1 MMMTM
6 LVLMPMIPKKALLF
20 VTTLS
25 IMDSMPNV
33 FSLQT
38 LIIAYLIV
46 ILATMSVLILV
57 DQISVFMTM
66 LTNPC

>member
-57 DQISVFMTM
+57 DQISGFMTM

>member
-33 FSLQT
+33 FILQT